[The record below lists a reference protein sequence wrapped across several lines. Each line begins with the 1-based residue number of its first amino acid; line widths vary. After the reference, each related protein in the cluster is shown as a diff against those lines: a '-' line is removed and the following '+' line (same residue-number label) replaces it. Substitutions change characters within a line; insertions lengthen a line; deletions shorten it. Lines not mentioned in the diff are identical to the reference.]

1 MRRRLPHILTSHPF
15 PSRGSG
21 AGLNLIAGCDSK
33 LSASFAKT
41 RGDPA
46 GISRR
51 LLFA

>member
-21 AGLNLIAGCDSK
+21 AGLNLIAGYDSK
-33 LSASFAKT
+33 LSASFAKNAW
-41 RGDPA
+41 RSGRN
-46 GISRR
+46 IRR